1 MQVRSSNTVKIRL
14 RRLNLS
20 KVVEELKV
28 SCKKIGGNLIS
39 AIIFGSLAKGN
50 YSGSSDADV
59 LLVLKDAPIDEGEKY
74 RKYNVVKASIPV
86 QLFIYAFDEIIER
99 IGRGDTFIIEA
110 IVTGK
115 PIMGNE
121 TYKKL
126 LSLCRK
132 VIREKSME
140 RTSIGWKLKLNR

>member
-1 MQVRSSNTVKIRL
+1 VKIRL

>member
-1 MQVRSSNTVKIRL
+1 MKIRL

-20 KVVEELKV
+20 KVVEELKF
-28 SCKKIGGNLIS
+28 SCKKIGRNLIS
-39 AIIFGSLAKGN
+39 VIIFGSLAKGN

-86 QLFIYAFDEIIER
+86 QLFIYTIDEIIER
-99 IGRGDTFIIEA
+99 IERGDTFIIEA
-110 IVTGK
+110 VVTGK

-121 TYKKL
+121 TYEKL

-140 RTSIGWKLKLNR
+140 RTSIGWKTKT

>member
-20 KVVEELKV
+20 KVVEELKF
-28 SCKKIGGNLIS
+28 SCKKIGRNLIS
-39 AIIFGSLAKGN
+39 VIIFGSLAKGN

-86 QLFIYAFDEIIER
+86 QLFIYTIDEIIER
-99 IGRGDTFIIEA
+99 IERGDTFIIEA
-110 IVTGK
+110 VVTGK

-121 TYKKL
+121 TYEKL

-140 RTSIGWKLKLNR
+140 RTSIGWKTKT

>member
-1 MQVRSSNTVKIRL
+1 LQVRSSNTVKIRL

-20 KVVEELKV
+20 KVVEELKF
-28 SCKKIGGNLIS
+28 SCKKIGRNLIS

-59 LLVLKDAPIDEGEKY
+59 LLVLKDAPMDEGEKY

-86 QLFIYAFDEIIER
+86 QLFIYTIDEIIER

-115 PIMGNE
+115 PIMGKE
-121 TYKKL
+121 TYEKL

-140 RTSIGWKLKLNR
+140 RTSIGWKTKT

>member
-1 MQVRSSNTVKIRL
+1 M
-14 RRLNLS
+14 
-20 KVVEELKV
+20 
-28 SCKKIGGNLIS
+28 
-39 AIIFGSLAKGN
+39 GSLAKGN
-50 YSGSSDADV
+50 YSGSSDAEV
-59 LLVLKDAPIDEGEKY
+59 LLVLKDAPMDEGEKY

-86 QLFIYAFDEIIER
+86 QLFIYTINEIIER

-115 PIMGNE
+115 PIMGNK
-121 TYKKL
+121 TYEKL

-140 RTSIGWKLKLNR
+140 RTSIGWKTKT

>member
-1 MQVRSSNTVKIRL
+1 
-14 RRLNLS
+14 
-20 KVVEELKV
+20 VEELKF
-28 SCKKIGGNLIS
+28 SCKKIGRNLIS
-39 AIIFGSLAKGN
+39 VIIFGSLAKGN

-86 QLFIYAFDEIIER
+86 QLFIYTIDEIIER
-99 IGRGDTFIIEA
+99 IERGDTFIIEA
-110 IVTGK
+110 VVTGK

-121 TYKKL
+121 TYEKL

-140 RTSIGWKLKLNR
+140 RTSIGWKTKT